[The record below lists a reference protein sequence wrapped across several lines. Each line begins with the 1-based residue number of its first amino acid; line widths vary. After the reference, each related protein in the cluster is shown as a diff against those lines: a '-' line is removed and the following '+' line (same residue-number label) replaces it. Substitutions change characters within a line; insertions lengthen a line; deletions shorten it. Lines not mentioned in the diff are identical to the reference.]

1 MKLIVAMSQDGVIG
15 VRNELPWTVPSELKL
30 FKALTK
36 DSPVI
41 MGRKTYESLPSG
53 PLKGRTNV
61 VVSRTMG
68 RDTRVITERLIS
80 RVGHYK
86 GAFIIGGASLYGY
99 ALDNDLVD
107 ELHVTL
113 MDIRYDSDIHR
124 HPETTRFPWE
134 WTEIMTKYTWT
145 TRTRFKAREG
155 DECGYIHYH
164 LVKKEAV

>member
-15 VRNELPWTVPSELKL
+15 VCNELPWTVPSELKL
-30 FKALTK
+30 FKSVTK

-80 RVGHYK
+80 RVARYK
-86 GAFIIGGASLYGY
+86 GAFIIGGASLYAY
-99 ALDNDLVD
+99 ALDNGLVD
-107 ELHVTL
+107 EMYVTL
-113 MDIRYDSDIHR
+113 MNLRYGDDVLR
-124 HPETTRFPWE
+124 HPQTTCFPWD
-134 WTEIMTKYTWT
+134 WSQIMAKYNWT
-145 TRTRFKAREG
+145 TRIRFQPREG

-164 LVKKEAV
+164 LVKKESV